1 MISIHLQSCT
11 PSHKDLCKF
20 VKVIVKKRV
29 APFLFGH
36 SVIYIVSQ
44 KNVHLFI
51 FQITLSKINRFG

>member
-29 APFLFGH
+29 APFLFGR

-44 KNVHLFI
+44 KKSIFLF
-51 FQITLSKINRFG
+51 FK